1 MGLGMLTKLALNG
14 IKGRA
19 KVYFPYFLAFTLL
32 MSLEYIMASLMN
44 NEFVRERHTSL
55 PSIMAFA
62 LFLST
67 SLITIFTIYANNF
80 IQKQRRQE
88 YGLYTVLGLERKHI
102 SIMMLVEQVLIWLT
116 GTILATGIGYV
127 IGKVLFILLNRLMKD
142 TGAGLMDYPFEP
154 ISAIVVVI
162 VGGLI
167 MFFIYLM
174 NLRRVSKLSP
184 SQLLQEKKAGEKEP
198 KANLVVLLLGL
209 ITIGAGY
216 YLALTITNALSQL
229 PTLFG
234 AITLIIIGTYCLFI
248 SLSIVVLKALKRKK
262 SRYYTPENFLTI
274 SGMLYRMKANAV
286 SLASIAIL
294 CTGIIVT
301 VGTTLSL
308 YMGMSSIIDGATP
321 RDFDMSFLAGAEGEA
336 EPVAEE
342 EYLVDL
348 SEKLGYEL
356 NAENVAFSRQLMTSA
371 RYSDGQLEPDR
382 GEPEQL
388 AYLLVTSIEDFNQL
402 HNTNYQLEDNQ
413 ALFTGLSSDA
423 KELSNIS
430 LSSRD
435 GESKIK
441 LELEQIDEAYMP
453 SNYVGDIFY
462 LVLPDADTIQFIQEN
477 YLMYSNVGS
486 EEEAYQPR
494 PDHTLYFDLP
504 DEKQAAD
511 VEQLLADNS
520 TSLTIGDTIYRLGS
534 RQHLTRELYSFNGGF
549 LFLGIIVGTVL
560 TIGTVLMLYF
570 KQISEGYDD
579 QEKFDIMSQIGLPDD
594 LIKATIRKQVFWI
607 FALPSLVAVFNAI
620 MAHKIVIS
628 LLRLLGLISP
638 DTIYV
643 AYTVVIAVFLIVYA
657 LCYLLTSRMYYSIIK
672 KEV

>member
-1 MGLGMLTKLALNG
+1 
-14 IKGRA
+14 
-19 KVYFPYFLAFTLL
+19 
-32 MSLEYIMASLMN
+32 MASLLT
-44 NEFVRERHTSL
+44 NEFVRERHSTL

-67 SLITIFTIYANNF
+67 ILITIFTIYANNF

-102 SIMMLVEQVLIWLT
+102 SLMMLVEQVLIWLI
-116 GTILATGIGYV
+116 GTVLATGIGYV

-142 TGAGLMDYPFEP
+142 TGAGLMDYPFAP
-154 ISAIVVVI
+154 TSAIVVMI

-167 MFFIYLM
+167 MFLIYLM

-198 KANLVVLLLGL
+198 KANFIVLLIGL
-209 ITIGAGY
+209 ITITAGY
-216 YLALTITNALSQL
+216 YLALTLTNALSQL

-234 AITLIIIGTYCLFI
+234 SILLIVLGTYCLFI
-248 SLSIVVLKALKRKK
+248 SLSIAVLKGLKKNK
-262 SRYYTPENFLTI
+262 NRYYTPDNFLTI

-356 NAENVAFSRQLMTSA
+356 DAENVAFSRQLMTSA

-382 GEPEQL
+382 GEPEHL
-388 AYLLVTSIEDFNQL
+388 AYLLVTSLEDFNEL
-402 HNTNYQLEDNQ
+402 HGTDYQLDDNQ
-413 ALFTGLSSDA
+413 ALFTGLTSDA
-423 KELSNIS
+423 KDLSTITLN
-430 LSSRD
+430 SRN
-435 GESKIK
+435 GENK
-441 LELEQIDEAYMP
+441 LQLNLEQIDEAYMP
-453 SNYVGDIFY
+453 SNYVGDILY
-462 LVLPDADTIQFIQEN
+462 MVLPDSDQIQFIQEN

-486 EEEAYQPR
+486 EEEAYQAR
-494 PDHTLYFDLP
+494 PDHTLYFDLS

-511 VEQLLADNS
+511 VEQLLADNPI
-520 TSLTIGDTIYRLGS
+520 SLTIGDTIYRLGS
-534 RQHLTRELYSFNGGF
+534 RQHLTSELYSLNGGF
-549 LFLGIIVGTVL
+549 LFLGIVVGTVL

-579 QEKFDIMSQIGLPDD
+579 QEKFDIMTQIGLPDD

-607 FALPSLVAVFNAI
+607 FALPSIVAVFNAI
-620 MAHKIVIS
+620 MAHKIVVS

-638 DTIYV
+638 DTIYI
-643 AYTVVIAVFLIVYA
+643 AYAIVIVIFLVIYA

-672 KEV
+672 KEM